1 MRVYTWDGTQLA
13 FQVFISFLYK
23 DLQRHSEQKAS
34 IQIAELVWVTNNK
47 PLLPKSLQ
55 PDCHAGI
62 GISSLFLLGFHII
75 RLNLQGWSPV
85 FFQSSPSLCPSLSH
99 LGQFGSATGARHPGE
114 APGIGHRKEKDASCT
129 ICLCFFFTSEFVSS
143 AFVICDLWFV
153 NFDS

>member
-1 MRVYTWDGTQLA
+1 MEHSWLSR
-13 FQVFISFLYK
+13 FSFLFSTK
-23 DLQRHSEQKAS
+23 TCRDIQSRRLP
-34 IQIAELVWVTNNK
+34 QIAELVWVTNNK

-114 APGIGHRKEKDASCT
+114 APGIGHRKEKEASCT
-129 ICLCFFFTSEFVSS
+129 ICLCFFSHLNL
-143 AFVICDLWFV
+143 CHLLL
-153 NFDS
+153 